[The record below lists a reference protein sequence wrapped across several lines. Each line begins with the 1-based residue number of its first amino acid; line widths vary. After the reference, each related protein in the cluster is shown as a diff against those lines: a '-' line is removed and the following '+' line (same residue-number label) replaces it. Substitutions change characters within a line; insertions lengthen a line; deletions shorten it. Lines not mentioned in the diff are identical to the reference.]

1 MLIVTFAPMKNQVC
15 IRKATANDAQ
25 SILALIQ
32 ELATFERE
40 PEAVVITT
48 KDLVRDGFGEH
59 PAFVCFVAQED
70 KQIIGLALGY
80 PRYSTWKGKTM
91 HLEDLI
97 VQEKHRG
104 KGVGFALY
112 KRFIHYAASLYVKRI
127 EWAVLDWN
135 QSAIDFYEQTGAKV
149 LSDWRTAQMGE
160 NEISHFINQYP
171 DADI

>member
-1 MLIVTFAPMKNQVC
+1 MKNQVC
-15 IRKATANDAQ
+15 IRLATVEDAQ
-25 SILALIQ
+25 AILSLIQ
-32 ELATFERE
+32 ELSIFERE
-40 PEAVVITT
+40 PEAVVLT
-48 KDLVRDGFGEH
+48 KEDLVRDGFGEQ
-59 PAFVCFVAQED
+59 PAFVCFVAEED
-70 KQIIGLALGY
+70 KQIIGMALGY

-97 VQEKHRG
+97 VQEQHRG

-112 KRFIHYAASLYVKRI
+112 KRFIHYAASLNVKRI

-160 NEISHFINQYP
+160 NEISHFIIQYP

>member
-1 MLIVTFAPMKNQVC
+1 MKNQVC
-15 IRKATANDAQ
+15 IRRATVEDAQ
-25 SILALIQ
+25 SILSLIQ

-40 PEAVVITT
+40 PEAVVVTK
-48 KDLVRDGFGEH
+48 KDLVRDGFGEQ
-59 PAFVCFVAQED
+59 PAFVCFVAEEN
-70 KQIIGLALGY
+70 KQIIGMALGY

-97 VQEKHRG
+97 VQELHRG

-112 KRFIHYAASLYVKRI
+112 KRFIHYAASLGVKRI

-135 QSAIDFYEQTGAKV
+135 QSAIEFYEQTGAKV
-149 LSDWRTAQMGE
+149 LSDWRTAQMGK
-160 NEISHFINQYP
+160 NEISQFINQYP

>member
-1 MLIVTFAPMKNQVC
+1 MKNQVC
-15 IRKATANDAQ
+15 IRQATVEDAQ
-25 SILALIQ
+25 AILSLIL

-40 PEAVVITT
+40 PESVVLT
-48 KDLVRDGFGEH
+48 KEELVRDGLGEK
-59 PAFVCFVAQED
+59 PAFVCFVAEED
-70 KQIIGLALGY
+70 KQIIGMALGY

-97 VQEKHRG
+97 VQEQHRG

-112 KRFIHYAASLYVKRI
+112 KRFIHYAASFRVKRI

>member
-1 MLIVTFAPMKNQVC
+1 MKNQAC
-15 IRKATANDAQ
+15 IRQATVEDAQ
-25 SILALIQ
+25 AILSLVQ
-32 ELATFERE
+32 DLATFERE
-40 PEAVVITT
+40 PEAVVLS
-48 KDLVRDGFGEH
+48 KEDLVRDGFGEK
-59 PAFVCFVAQED
+59 PAFVCFVAEEG
-70 KQIIGLALGY
+70 KQIIGMALGY

-97 VQEKHRG
+97 VEKQHRG

-112 KRFIHYAASLYVKRI
+112 KRFIHYAASLRVKRI

-149 LSDWRTAQMGE
+149 LPDWRTAQMGE
-160 NEISHFINQYP
+160 KEISHFINQHP

>member
-1 MLIVTFAPMKNQVC
+1 MKNQVC
-15 IRKATANDAQ
+15 IRMATVEDAQ
-25 SILALIQ
+25 AILSLIQ
-32 ELATFERE
+32 ELSIFERE
-40 PEAVVITT
+40 PEAVVLT
-48 KDLVRDGFGEH
+48 KEDLVRDGFGEQ
-59 PAFVCFVAQED
+59 PAFVCFVAEGN
-70 KQIIGLALGY
+70 KQIMGMALGY

-97 VQEKHRG
+97 VKEQHRG
-104 KGVGFALY
+104 KRVGFALY
-112 KRFIHYAASLYVKRI
+112 KRFIHYAASLNVKRI

-149 LSDWRTAQMGE
+149 LSDWRTVQMGE